1 MTTFN
6 DPRLSDARPG
16 DAHDNPSL
24 ADRVI
29 NLSKQLSDSKDAMHT
44 VTQQLELANNH
55 ASTWKNS
62 HARLVNKIDAVAET
76 IITAIKH
83 DDVDV
88 DTVKEI
94 ARQLNIDLI
103 REAKV
108 KFVITFE
115 GTIGVPLDFNMDN
128 LEDQFTFEVSEGYNN
143 SLEFSDFE
151 VTDMEMEV
159 DDV

>member
-1 MTTFN
+1 MTMTFN
-6 DPRLSDARPG
+6 DPRLEG
-16 DAHDNPSL
+16 TLDNPSL

-29 NLSKQLSDSKDAMHT
+29 NLSKQLSDSNDAMHT
-44 VTQQLELANNH
+44 ATQQLELANNH

-76 IITAIKH
+76 IITAIKN

-108 KFVITFE
+108 KFVVTFD
-115 GTIGVPLDFNMDN
+115 GTIGVPLDFCIDN
-128 LEDQFTFEVSEGYNN
+128 IQDQFTFEVSEGYNN
-143 SLEFSDFE
+143 SIEFSDFE

>member
-6 DPRLSDARPG
+6 DPRLSDAREG

-29 NLSKQLSDSKDAMHT
+29 NLSKQLSDSNDAMHT
-44 VTQQLELANNH
+44 ATQQLELANSH

-76 IITAIKH
+76 IITAIKN

-103 REAKV
+103 SERKV

-115 GTIGVPLDFNMDN
+115 GTIGVPLDFCMDN
-128 LEDQFTFEVSEGYNN
+128 LEDQFTFEISEGYNN
-143 SLEFSDFE
+143 SIEFSDFDVDLIE
-151 VTDMEMEV
+151 VEV
-159 DDV
+159 NDV

>member
-16 DAHDNPSL
+16 EAHDNPTL
-24 ADRVI
+24 EDRI
-29 NLSKQLSDSKDAMHT
+29 MNLSRELAIAKGA
-44 VTQQLELANNH
+44 LEQANNH

-62 HARLVNKIDAVAET
+62 HARLVNKIDAVEET
-76 IITAIKH
+76 IKTAIKH

-108 KFVITFE
+108 KFVVTFE

-128 LEDQFTFEVSEGYNN
+128 LEDQFTFEISEGYNN
-143 SLEFSDFE
+143 SIEFSDFD

-159 DDV
+159 NDV

>member
-6 DPRLSDARPG
+6 DPRLSDAREG

-29 NLSKQLSDSKDAMHT
+29 NLSKQLSDSNDAMHT
-44 VTQQLELANNH
+44 ATQQLELANSH

-76 IITAIKH
+76 IKTAIKD

-94 ARQLNIDLI
+94 ARQLNIELI
-103 REAKV
+103 RQAKV
-108 KFVITFE
+108 KFVVTFD
-115 GTIGVPLDFNMDN
+115 GTIGVPLDFCMDN
-128 LEDQFTFEVSEGYNN
+128 LDDQFNFEVSEEYNN
-143 SLEFSDFE
+143 IIEFSDFD
-151 VTDMEMEV
+151 VTDIEMEV

>member
-1 MTTFN
+1 MTVTFN
-6 DPRLSDARPG
+6 DPRLGGGSND
-16 DAHDNPSL
+16 PSL

-29 NLSKQLSDSKDAMHT
+29 NLSKQLSDSNEAMHT

-76 IITAIKH
+76 IKTAIKD

-103 REAKV
+103 SERKV

-115 GTIGVPLDFNMDN
+115 GTIGVPLDFCMDN

-143 SLEFSDFE
+143 SIEFSDFE

>member
-16 DAHDNPSL
+16 EAHDNPTL
-24 ADRVI
+24 EDRI
-29 NLSKQLSDSKDAMHT
+29 MNLSRELAIAKGA
-44 VTQQLELANNH
+44 LEQANNH

-62 HARLVNKIDAVAET
+62 HARLVNKIDAVEET
-76 IITAIKH
+76 IKTAIKH

-108 KFVITFE
+108 KFVVTFE
-115 GTIGVPLDFNMDN
+115 GTIGVPLDFCMDN

-143 SLEFSDFE
+143 SIEFSDFE

>member
-6 DPRLSDARPG
+6 DPRLSDAREG
-16 DAHDNPSL
+16 TAHDNPSL

-29 NLSKQLSDSKDAMHT
+29 NLSKQLSDSNDAMHT
-44 VTQQLELANNH
+44 ATQQLELANNH

-76 IITAIKH
+76 IITAIKN

-88 DTVKEI
+88 DTVKKI

-103 REAKV
+103 SERKV

-115 GTIGVPLDFNMDN
+115 GTIGVPLDFCMDN
-128 LEDQFTFEVSEGYNN
+128 LEDQFTFEVAEGYNN
-143 SLEFSDFE
+143 SLEFSDFNVDLIE
-151 VTDMEMEV
+151 VEV

>member
-6 DPRLSDARPG
+6 DPRLSDAREG
-16 DAHDNPSL
+16 TAHDNPSL

-29 NLSKQLSDSKDAMHT
+29 NLSKQLSDSNDAMHT
-44 VTQQLELANNH
+44 ATQQLELANNH

-76 IITAIKH
+76 IITAIKN

-88 DTVKEI
+88 DTVKKI

-108 KFVITFE
+108 KFVVKFE
-115 GTIGVPLDFNMDN
+115 GTIGVPLDFCMDN
-128 LEDQFTFEVSEGYNN
+128 LEDQFTFEVSDGYN
-143 SLEFSDFE
+143 SSIEFSDFNIDLIE
-151 VTDMEMEV
+151 VEV

>member
-6 DPRLSDARPG
+6 DPRLSDAREG

-29 NLSKQLSDSKDAMHT
+29 NLSKQLSDSNDAMHT
-44 VTQQLELANNH
+44 ATQQLELANNH

-62 HARLVNKIDAVAET
+62 HARLVNKIDNVAET
-76 IITAIKH
+76 IKTAIKD
-83 DDVDV
+83 DDVDAG
-88 DTVKEI
+88 TVKEI

-103 REAKV
+103 SERKV
-108 KFVITFE
+108 KFMVTFE
-115 GTIGVPLDFNMDN
+115 GTIGVPLDFSMDN
-128 LEDQFTFEVSEGYNN
+128 LEDQFNFEVAEGYNN

-151 VTDMEMEV
+151 VTDIEMEV
-159 DDV
+159 EDV

>member
-6 DPRLSDARPG
+6 DPRLSDAREG

-29 NLSKQLSDSKDAMHT
+29 NLSKQLSDSNDAMHT
-44 VTQQLELANNH
+44 ATQQLELANNH

-62 HARLVNKIDAVAET
+62 HARLVNKIDNVAET
-76 IITAIKH
+76 IKTAIKD
-83 DDVDV
+83 DDVDAG
-88 DTVKEI
+88 TVKEI

-103 REAKV
+103 SERKV
-108 KFVITFE
+108 KFMVTFE
-115 GTIGVPLDFNMDN
+115 GTIGVPLDFSMDN
-128 LEDQFTFEVSEGYNN
+128 LEDQFNFEVAEGYNN

-151 VTDMEMEV
+151 VTEVEMEV
-159 DDV
+159 EDV